1 MSLPKIYKHYKI
13 TPQKLKEILDNY
25 SIKDDLRFVKTVP
38 ENWIEILSI
47 ETGIQKIDL
56 NNYLPPKKEATTIN
70 NGIKISGN
78 VDKLKDIRNNFQ
90 KAAPT
95 YKTSFAYVK
104 FVAPDKSH
112 AFIRIIS
119 DLNTINEEN
128 FRDRTD
134 NDYRITKDCVELNF
148 HQIILCKTI
157 NKHKDA
163 EIITTYF
170 NGYLKENN
178 SNKLLRKNHFHLLNH
193 DAIPFSV
200 DEHST
205 NYRII
210 SRELFFEKRA
220 ISTKSI
226 TIEPDYSNYINQIK
240 NEVEALIKNEVIDDV
255 AIEKIKLLNTNSSEI
270 EINNLLKI
278 QFDIDCNNKSY
289 FNEELEFEK
298 FVKKWSLLKLEWL
311 TLSNFNNL
319 NLFIV
324 YFRYWNENQLPLDFW
339 GEQLINACIQYEI
352 KYLAEEQEKSLHQS
366 LLTKHKNL
374 VTETLTTFYETT
386 FLIDS
391 FEIYNALIKITN
403 DFLPTQLNTFQDR
416 IDESLPDELKFQL
429 WSENKTDKFP
439 KEFSL
444 TKFGKQNEEIQIKII
459 KKLDEAELIEILPL
473 INTIS
478 DKECI
483 LKLSRISQIY
493 IQEEIN
499 TLCFDL
505 ETDRNTIFEIA
516 WSQKDSIKH
525 FKNEDEI
532 SNALEEFKVQVSQ
545 KEIVL
550 VGHNCIDFDCVEL
563 EKLGFDFSGSMI
575 WDTFLIEMLLS
586 PELKNYALQ
595 TKHNAEFD
603 TKHTESLFYN
613 QILRLIVL
621 PQNHFT
627 LVANYL
633 NPEITNK
640 ISNLKSNH
648 NWKWLSLE
656 IINNLKLDFFR
667 PQPKESKIVSK
678 LRETLLNSPAEL
690 NIIITPEPF
699 KKHFAEIENS
709 CFVNNDLEK
718 DWGIIDLEKCKKL
731 DLQDNWIKSCLEI
744 IVNYYHNLRKVP
756 YWGTTAPAVKIRIE
770 NQISDV
776 FSLLAFKD
784 ENATLK
790 VKNRIVTVK
799 EWENSKSKIDNIDE
813 ALLIIIE
820 KDLLILEN
828 KTVLKS
834 ISIEEMAA
842 AIKDNHFWLKFSGG
856 QSYVEVSKKEIQK
869 MNVKFP
875 EDYNN
880 FWIEKFDFSN
890 FRIWGNSSVEKKWE
904 ALKSKTI
911 LYVNLEKSDLQKT
924 KAFFPKVV
932 IDSKSNHEFVSFNS
946 DTIYRSRYWLFQKE
960 IILQIQDPYTPVIL
974 LIQNQ
979 NEMVELENYFRDLGF
994 YIPKS
999 EISLGRRMELIHRH
1013 YSNKKMLIAP
1023 ISKLDSIMELNYV
1036 KNVNVII
1043 ESIKL
1048 FENYF
1053 ISKNSSLFKNNQ
1065 EESYQDVK
1073 ERIQNENDDETE
1085 NDNDLVTNL
1094 NIKKPLFK
1102 DFYFH
1107 LQLQSPIIQ
1116 LYKNL
1121 VFNNFSDNNLWILDS
1136 RISDFSDIAEH
1147 WKVSSRKIILGTKL
1161 NFEEELKTIENY
1173 ISSPKP
1179 LKELPF
1185 TLEETKSIL
1194 SAIFLDG
1201 NDWYDSQKPHLDKII
1216 PAKEDWL
1223 VTLPTGGGKSLLFQ
1237 GPAILRNAFTNR
1249 LTIVITPL
1257 RALMQDQVEAL
1268 WDKGFY
1274 GGVEYLNADR
1284 GTDAKL
1290 IYKAM
1295 ASGEIALLFI
1305 TPERFRSRAFKK
1317 ALNIRIKTDGGLEYA
1332 VFDEA
1337 HCLSQWGH
1345 EFRPDYFNSAKE
1357 VTYLKKTAAEYF
1369 PLLLF
1374 SATVSKKIY
1383 DDFNTIFY
1391 EN

>member
-1 MSLPKIYKHYKI
+1 MSLAKLYKHYKI
-13 TPQKLKEILDNY
+13 TPQKLKEILDNH
-25 SIKDDLRFVKTVP
+25 SIKEDLRFIKTIP
-38 ENWIEILSI
+38 DNWIDILSI
-47 ETGIQKIDL
+47 ETGIPKIDL
-56 NNYLPPKKEATTIN
+56 NNYVPPKKVVTEIN
-70 NGIKISGN
+70 KDSNGSENSIS
-78 VDKLKDIRNNFQ
+78 LKKSQNNFKKQ
-90 KAAPT
+90 A
-95 YKTSFAYVK
+95 YKSKTCFAYVK

-112 AFIRIIS
+112 AFIRILS
-119 DLNTINEEN
+119 DLNTINQEN
-128 FRDRTD
+128 LREKTD
-134 NDYRITKDCVELNF
+134 NDYRITKNCDQLDFN
-148 HQIILCKTI
+148 QIILCRTNEKY
-157 NKHKDA
+157 HYA
-163 EIITTYF
+163 EIVSTYF
-170 NGYLKENN
+170 IGYLKNDNDN
-178 SNKLLRKNHFHLLNH
+178 SYQRKKEFNLLNH
-193 DAIPFSV
+193 IALPFFV
-200 DEHST
+200 DENST
-205 NYRII
+205 NYTLIT
-210 SRELFFEKRA
+210 RELYYQRTLT
-220 ISTKSI
+220 TKSI
-226 TIEPDYSNYINQIK
+226 DVEIDYSNYIDQFK
-240 NEVEALIKNEVIDDV
+240 KEVESLIKNEVIDDNTV
-255 AIEKIKLLNTNSSEI
+255 EKIKLLNN
-270 EINNLLKI
+270 NFFDCDNLLKI
-278 QFDIDCNNKSY
+278 QFDIDCKNESY
-289 FNEELEFEK
+289 FIKVEEFEK
-298 FVKKWSLLKLEWL
+298 FIKKWRVLKSEWL

-319 NLFIV
+319 TLFTT
-324 YFRYWNENQLPLDFW
+324 YFKYWIENQLPLDFW
-339 GEQLINACIQYEI
+339 GDQLINACIQFEI
-352 KYLAEEQEKSLHQS
+352 KYLVEQQEKSLHQS

-374 VTETLTTFYETT
+374 VTETLTTFYETP

-391 FEIYNALIKITN
+391 FDIYNALISITK
-403 DFLPTQLNTFQDR
+403 DLLPTQLNTHQDT
-416 IDESLPDELKFQL
+416 IDESLSDEIKFQL

-439 KEFSL
+439 KEFSI
-444 TKFGKQNEEIQIKII
+444 TAFEKQNEEIQIKII
-459 KKLDEAELIEILPL
+459 KKLDEAELIEILPV
-473 INTIS
+473 INTIN
-478 DKECI
+478 DRECI
-483 LKLSRISQIY
+483 LKLSRVSQIY

-516 WSQKDSIKH
+516 WNQKNSTKH
-525 FKNEDEI
+525 IKNENDI
-532 SNALEEFKVQVSQ
+532 TNALEEFKILISQ
-545 KEIVL
+545 KETFI

-563 EKLGFDFSGSMI
+563 EKKGFDFSGSII
-575 WDTFLIEMLLS
+575 WDTFLVEMLLS

-595 TKHNAEFD
+595 TKHNAGFD
-603 TKHTESLFYN
+603 AKHTESLFIN
-613 QILRLIVL
+613 QVLRLIVL
-621 PQNHFT
+621 PNDHFK

-648 NWKWLSLE
+648 NWNWLSVE
-656 IINNLKLDFFR
+656 IIDNLKLDFFR

-678 LRETLLNSPAEL
+678 LKETLLNYPAEL

-731 DLQDNWIKSCLEI
+731 DFQDNWIKSCLEI
-744 IVNYYHNLRKVP
+744 IVNYYHNLSKVP
-756 YWGTTAPAVKIRIE
+756 YWGTIAPAVKIRIE

-784 ENATLK
+784 ENEVLK
-790 VKNRIVTVK
+790 AKNRIVTVK

-813 ALLIIIE
+813 VQLIIIE

-869 MNVKFP
+869 MNIKFP
-875 EDYNN
+875 ENYNN

-890 FRIWGNSSVEKKWE
+890 FRIWGNSSIENKWE
-904 ALKSKTI
+904 ILKSKTTH
-911 LYVNLEKSDLQKT
+911 YVNLEKSDLQKT

-932 IDSKSNHEFVSFNS
+932 IDSKSNDEFVSFNS

-960 IILQIQDPYTPVIL
+960 IILQILDPYTPVIL

-1013 YSNKKMLIAP
+1013 YSNKKMLIAH

-1036 KNVNVII
+1036 NNVNVII

-1065 EESYQDVK
+1065 EESYQDVN
-1073 ERIQNENDDETE
+1073 ETIQDENEDVTE

-1094 NIKKPLFK
+1094 NTKKPLFK

-1147 WKVSSRKIILGTKL
+1147 WKVTPRKIILGAKL

-1173 ISSPKP
+1173 ISGPKP

-1185 TLEETKSIL
+1185 SVDETKSIL

-1201 NDWYDSQKPHLDKII
+1201 KPWYSNQEPHLDIII

-1305 TPERFRSRAFKK
+1305 TPERFRSGAFKK

-1357 VTYLKKTAAEYF
+1357 VTYLKKASSEYF

>member
-1 MSLPKIYKHYKI
+1 MSIAKIYKHYKL
-13 TPQKLKEILDNY
+13 TPQKLKEILDKY
-25 SIKDDLRFVKTVP
+25 AITEDLRFVKTVP
-38 ENWIEILSI
+38 ENWIEILSN
-47 ETGIQKIDL
+47 ETGIQKINL
-56 NNYLPPKKEATTIN
+56 NNYLPPKKEATTAN

-78 VDKLKDIRNNFQ
+78 VDKLKNIRNNFQ

-134 NDYRITKDCVELNF
+134 NDYRITKDCVELDF

-178 SNKLLRKNHFHLLNH
+178 SNILLRKNQFHLLNH
-193 DAIPFSV
+193 DAVPFSV
-200 DEHST
+200 DEHT
-205 NYRII
+205 TKYRII

-240 NEVEALIKNEVIDDV
+240 NEVKALIKNEVIDDV
-255 AIEKIKLLNTNSSEI
+255 AIEKIKLLITNSSEI
-270 EINNLLKI
+270 DINNLLKI
-278 QFDIDCNNKSY
+278 QFDIDCYNKSY

-352 KYLAEEQEKSLHQS
+352 KHLADEQEKSLHQS
-366 LLTKHKNL
+366 LQTKHKNL
-374 VTETLTTFYETT
+374 VSETLTTFFETT

-391 FEIYNALIKITN
+391 FEIYNALIKITA
-403 DFLPTQLNTFQDR
+403 DFLPTQLGTFQEQ
-416 IDESLPDELKFQL
+416 INESLPDDLKFKL
-429 WSENKTDKFP
+429 WAENKTEKFP
-439 KEFSL
+439 KEFSIAA
-444 TKFGKQNEEIQIKII
+444 FEKQNEEIQIKII
-459 KKLDEAELIEILPL
+459 KNLHDNELIEILPV
-473 INTIS
+473 INKIN
-478 DKECI
+478 DAECI
-483 LKLSRISQIY
+483 LKLSHVSQIY
-493 IQEEIN
+493 IHEAIDSI
-499 TLCFDL
+499 CFDL
-505 ETDRNTIFEIA
+505 ETDRNKIFEIA
-516 WSQKDSIKH
+516 WSSTETTKY
-525 FKNEDEI
+525 FKIENEI
-532 SNALEEFKVQVSQ
+532 SNGLDEFKIEVSQ
-545 KEIVL
+545 KERLL

-563 EKLGFDFSGSMI
+563 EKQGFDFSGKMI

-586 PELKNYALQ
+586 PELKNFALQ
-595 TKHNAEFD
+595 TKHSADFD
-603 TKHTESLFYN
+603 AKHTESLFYN
-613 QILRLIVL
+613 QVLRLIVL
-621 PQNHFT
+621 PQDHLK
-627 LVANYL
+627 LVGKYMD
-633 NPEITNK
+633 PEIFNK

-648 NWKWLSLE
+648 NWNWLSLE
-656 IINNLKLDFFR
+656 ILDILKLDFFR
-667 PQPKESKIVSK
+667 PQPKEIKIVSK
-678 LRETLLNSPAEL
+678 LRETLLNKPAEI
-690 NIIITPEPF
+690 NIIITPEPL
-699 KKHFAEIENS
+699 KKHFVEIENS
-709 CFVNNDLEK
+709 CFVNNNLEK
-718 DWGIIDLEKCKKL
+718 EWGILNLEKCKNFDFK
-731 DLQDNWIKSCLEI
+731 DNWIKSCIEI
-744 IVNYYHNLRKVP
+744 IVNHYHNSSKIP
-756 YWGTTAPAVKIRIE
+756 YWGTLAPAVRIRIE

-776 FSLLAFKD
+776 FSLLTFINENKEFK
-784 ENATLK
+784 TY
-790 VKNRIVTVK
+790 NRIFTVK
-799 EWENSKSKIDNIDE
+799 EWENSKSQIEDFNKVQ
-813 ALLIIIE
+813 LIIIE

-834 ISIEEMAA
+834 ITIQEMAET
-842 AIKDNHFWLKFSGG
+842 IKDNHFWLKFSGG
-856 QSYVEVSKKEIQK
+856 QSYVEVTKKEIEK

-875 EDYNN
+875 KDYNN

-890 FRIWGNSSVEKKWE
+890 FRVWGNLSIENKWKTF
-904 ALKSKTI
+904 KSESI
-911 LYVNLEKSDLQKT
+911 LYVNLVKTDIQKT
-924 KAFFPKVV
+924 KTFFPKVQ
-932 IDSKSNHEFVSFNS
+932 IDIKANDEFVSFNT

-960 IILQIQDPYTPVIL
+960 IILQILDPYTPIIL

-979 NEMVELENYFRDLGF
+979 NEVIELENYFRYLGF
-994 YIPKS
+994 YIPKG

-1036 KNVNVII
+1036 NNVNVII

-1048 FENYF
+1048 FETYF
-1053 ISKNSSLFKNNQ
+1053 ISKNSSLFKNDQ
-1065 EESYQDVK
+1065 EESYQEIIEKIED
-1073 ERIQNENDDETE
+1073 ENGYETE
-1085 NDNDLVTNL
+1085 NDTDFATNI
-1094 NIKKPLFK
+1094 NTKKPLFK

-1107 LQLQSPIIQ
+1107 LQLQSPLIQ

-1147 WKVSSRKIILGTKL
+1147 WKVTSRKIILGTKL
-1161 NFEEELKTIENY
+1161 NFEEELKTIEDY
-1173 ISSPKP
+1173 IAGPKP

-1201 NDWYDSQKPHLDKII
+1201 NTWYPSQEPHLNIII

-1237 GPAILRNAFTNR
+1237 GPAILRNAFTNK

-1274 GGVEYLNADR
+1274 GGVEYLNSDR
-1284 GTDAKL
+1284 GTDSKL

-1305 TPERFRSRAFKK
+1305 TPERFRSSAFKK
-1317 ALNIRIKTDGGLEYA
+1317 ALNIRIKTDGGLEYV

-1357 VTYLKKTAAEYF
+1357 VTYLKKAATEYF